1 MDIGINLI
9 NPASYK
15 TKFRDKESGPTN
27 LTTIM
32 ALSQKFAK
40 LMLTTAGS
48 DVYALALERTS
59 PGTTL
64 KELLQDL
71 TTQTPLIGIRSRIDV
86 MVQKTKTYI
95 LEQQQKHI
103 MSKFDQLHEATLVDV
118 YRDENA
124 RLVIKVVIVN
134 MAGES
139 FIALINQDQIENF
152 SSNVI

>member
-15 TKFRDKESGPTN
+15 TKFRDRETGPTS

-40 LMLTTAGS
+40 LMLTTTGS
-48 DVYALALERTS
+48 DVYSLAIERTS

-64 KELLQDL
+64 KELLQEL
-71 TTQTPLIGIRSRIDV
+71 TTQTALTGVRSRVDV
-86 MVQKTKTYI
+86 MVKKTEAYI
-95 LEQQQKHI
+95 IEQQTKHI
-103 MSKFDQLHEATLVDV
+103 MSKFDQLREAHLLDV
-118 YRDENA
+118 YRDENQK
-124 RLVIKVVIVN
+124 LVIKVSVINV
-134 MAGES
+134 AGES

-152 SSNVI
+152 SSGII